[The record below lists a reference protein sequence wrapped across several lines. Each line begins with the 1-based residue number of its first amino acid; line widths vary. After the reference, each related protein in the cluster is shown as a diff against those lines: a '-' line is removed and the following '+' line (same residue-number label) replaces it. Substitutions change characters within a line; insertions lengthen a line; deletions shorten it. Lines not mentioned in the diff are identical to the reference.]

1 MCGICGLFAPGTG
14 TVDRSL
20 VERMTR
26 TIVHRGPDDEGIH
39 VKGPVGLGF
48 RRLSIIGIETGHQP
62 MFTED
67 GRLAIIFNG
76 EIYNYRELRRELE
89 ARGHRFRTETDTE
102 TILLGY
108 REWGADSVR
117 RLRGMFAYA
126 VWDEAA
132 GTLFLARDRLGIKPL
147 YYAWDGRT
155 LRFGSEIKTMLEDP
169 AFRPTL
175 DPLALDEYLTYLY
188 VPAPRSIY
196 REVRKLRPGHTL
208 TATARGVEEREYWD
222 LDIRPGPARSEGEVV
237 EELRDVLCDAVDCHL
252 MSEVPLGAFLSGGID
267 SSAVVATMA
276 KLSDKPVRT
285 ESIGFREDAYD
296 ELPFARQVAQAFG
309 TDAHEKIVEAHA
321 ADILDAL
328 AWHYDEPFAD
338 SSMVPTW
345 YVSQAARERV
355 VVCLSGD
362 GGDENFAGYRR
373 MRFDYLENRI
383 RSRIPR
389 WVRRGVLAPVAAAYP
404 KADRLPRVFRG
415 KTLLTNLTL
424 PPERAYHNTMRWF
437 TPAMKARLYRPHLR
451 AAVGDHDAFSV
462 QEEFFRR
469 SEGWHPLSRIQYV
482 DFKTYLPDDI
492 LAKVDRA
499 SMAHSL
505 EVRVPL
511 LDHRFVEHVAAIP
524 ADLKIKNGT
533 GKYVFKRALQGM
545 LPDEVLTRRKM
556 GFSVPLD
563 LWFRGE
569 LRAPFEERVLAPGSF
584 VESLFEPA
592 AVRALWEEHQAG
604 TRDRSYPLWGLLVLE
619 HWGRR
624 FAPARS

>member
-222 LDIRPGPARSEGEVV
+222 LNIRPGPARSEGEVV